1 MGHRARARPKGYA
14 AAHRYDGKSDGEF
27 RELLGDKFPQAPLPL
42 NRLHRGLDRSSGGG
56 SLDGRALG
64 ALHVGERT
72 EQELIAAIVN
82 KITELKPQL
91 ATLNGSSF
99 DLPVLNTARWLSR
112 LVHGRLRNLK
122 QKAANTKT
130 TKIGF

>member
-1 MGHRARARPKGYA
+1 
-14 AAHRYDGKSDGEF
+14 
-27 RELLGDKFPQAPLPL
+27 LGDKFPQAPLPL

-91 ATLNGSSF
+91 ATLDGSSF
-99 DLPVLNTARWLSR
+99 DRPVLRYRTMVIAPCSWTPEESQIESCEHQDNQNRFLKSIKSTPTVTA
-112 LVHGRLRNLK
+112 
-122 QKAANTKT
+122 AITIT
-130 TKIGF
+130 